1 MASNRAAPSTA
12 WAGWIIFA
20 GTLLLMIGTF
30 NVIEGF
36 IALFDDERLAIAAGR
51 LVLVDITGL
60 GWLLLIFG
68 VLMVL
73 VGIGLLGR
81 QTWARVTAIIL
92 VGLHAVL
99 QLFWLGAYPVWALLM
114 IALDTVV
121 IFALTARWHEATAA
135 LDPYDSVAP
144 ARTGQHSPA
153 A

>member
-20 GTLLLMIGTF
+20 GTLLLMLGTF
-30 NVIEGF
+30 NIIEGL
-36 IALFDDERLAIAAGR
+36 IALFDDERLAIAAGQ

-68 VLMVL
+68 VVMVL
-73 VGIGLLGR
+73 AGVGLLGR
-81 QTWARVTAIIL
+81 QSWARVTSIIL
-92 VGLHAVL
+92 VALHALL
-99 QLFWLGAYPVWALLM
+99 QLLWLGAYPVWAMLM
-114 IALDTVV
+114 IALDVVV

-144 ARTGQHSPA
+144 TRTGQHAPTG
-153 A
+153 